1 MNKKQLIE
9 LLDTIPED
17 QELAIVSLYTKPDLQ
32 EMVNE
37 TITDEVW
44 QKFAYWFSN
53 DERLNDDANA
63 TLSEIMANLSLTWN
77 EG

>member
-1 MNKKQLIE
+1 MTKKQLIE
-9 LLDTIPED
+9 LLNTIPDD
-17 QELAIVSLYTKPDLQ
+17 QELAIVSFYAKPDLQ

-44 QKFAYWFSN
+44 QEFAYWYSN

-63 TLSEIMANLSLTWN
+63 TFSEMLTKFGLTWN